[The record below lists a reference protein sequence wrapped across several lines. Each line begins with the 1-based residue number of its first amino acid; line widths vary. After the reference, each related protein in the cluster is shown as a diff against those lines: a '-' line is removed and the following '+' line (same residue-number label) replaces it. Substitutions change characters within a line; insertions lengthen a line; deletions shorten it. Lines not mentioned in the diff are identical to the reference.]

1 MSMQVRAVGPEGAGG
16 ATPRPGRRRRHRKI
30 MVLVIGLAVA
40 LLGAA
45 VAVTYV
51 GSHRAGGASDGFH
64 KSLASQAQSILQNSP
79 VIANLGVAAHIH
91 DPNIPNRVMCA
102 VDPFGTDPANA
113 TEASQV
119 HVVYAQH
126 LCAIAP
132 AGTPWDYAPKSAGP
146 VVVNLQDGTVWV
158 AQPNQDY
165 RTQVKAKIPAQYQ
178 EQAFG
183 TFKHPEVV
191 ASLRDRY
198 TKEIAPHQ

>member
-1 MSMQVRAVGPEGAGG
+1 MQVRTVGPEGAGG
-16 ATPRPGRRRRHRKI
+16 ATPRPGRRQRHRKI
-30 MVLVIGLAVA
+30 MVLVIGSAVA

-45 VAVTYV
+45 IAVTYV
-51 GSHRAGGASDGFH
+51 GFHRDGGMSDGFR
-64 KSLASQAQSILQNSP
+64 KSLASQAQRILENSP

-91 DPNIPNRVMCA
+91 DPGTPNRVMCA
-102 VDPFGTDPANA
+102 VDPFGTDPADA
-113 TEASQV
+113 TMASQV
-119 HVVYAQH
+119 HVVYALH

-146 VVVNLQDGTVWV
+146 VVVDLDDGTVWV

-178 EQAFG
+178 KQAFG
-183 TFKHPEVV
+183 NFAHPEVV

-198 TKEIAPHQ
+198 NKEMAPH